1 MPHDEKRLTG
11 DAQEVWDHKV
21 PSNLGSEE
29 GSHWRGHGDWD
40 EATWLGYGSAH
51 REMVEDG
58 LRMLGRSAKIRRV
71 VEWGS
76 GGGANMFAIS
86 PVAEKYF
93 GVDISASNLA
103 ECERQAESVDLKN
116 VEPVHVPVD
125 RPEAVLDQI
134 LEGRDA
140 KIDCFLSTAVY
151 QHLPGRKYARR
162 VTSVAHQL
170 LADDGLAVINIRYW
184 DLARQNRNWRR
195 SYKDNAHTFNKY
207 TMFEFQREMD
217 AAGFEILEIRMQPET
232 HHVFFYLRKRLG

>member
-1 MPHDEKRLTG
+1 MKLRHVCTTHLLGWCLTTKNDLPATLKKFG
-11 DAQEVWDHKV
+11 IIKYRVTLDLRKV
-21 PSNLGSEE
+21 HTG
-29 GSHWRGHGDWD
+29 GGHGDWD

-140 KIDCFLSTAVY
+140 NPV
-151 QHLPGRKYARR
+151 
-162 VTSVAHQL
+162 
-170 LADDGLAVINIRYW
+170 
-184 DLARQNRNWRR
+184 DLQ
-195 SYKDNAHTFNKY
+195 K
-207 TMFEFQREMD
+207 
-217 AAGFEILEIRMQPET
+217 
-232 HHVFFYLRKRLG
+232 V